1 MKHVEEFVVQNTTF
15 KGQENSGT
23 ALELIETTAQIVNS
37 TFVSNRK
44 GSYRKCP
51 ITFYCYGFF
60 GGAIIAT
67 NSIIDISR
75 SNFEYNG
82 AELNVNNVDDAF
94 LYGGVLYSD
103 GSNIIIVES
112 QFQHNSATKGGVLYS
127 YSSNITINASEFHN
141 NSATY
146 GGVLHSYSSNIT
158 INASEFHNNSATD
171 GGVLYSYSSNITINA
186 SEFHNNS
193 ATYGGVLYSYSSNI
207 TINASEFHNN
217 SATYGGVLYSYSS
230 NITINASE
238 FHNNSANLGGVLY
251 SDSSNITINA
261 SEFHNNSATIEGGVL
276 DSYSSNITINASEFH
291 NNSATDGGVLY
302 SYSSNI
308 TINASEF
315 HNNSATYGGVLCS
328 YSSNITINAS
338 EFHNNSATYGGVL
351 YSFSSNITINA
362 SEFHN
367 NSATYGGVLYSDSS
381 NITINASEFHNNS
394 ATYGG
399 VLYSYSSNITINA
412 SEFHNNSA
420 TDGGVLYSSSSNI
433 TINASE
439 FHNNSAT
446 IEGGVL
452 DSYSSNITINAS
464 EFHNNSATYGGVLES
479 DSSTI
484 TIVGTSIF
492 TKNVSP
498 IGAVIYS
505 LGGSKIQHHN
515 YLLIDN
521 NWADTYA
528 VIYLSDSDFIGHVS
542 ENVTFSNNLGS
553 LVAFNSNITFMGYAR
568 FENNQPP
575 QTITGDFQE
584 GGAITLFQS
593 NIFFDGS
600 CNLEHNLAENGGA
613 ILSTESKLYVNGD
626 VTIAHNTATRN
637 GGGVYLST
645 SELNCQQK
653 STFVLFN
660 NTAEQKGGGLHAISS
675 SIKAT
680 SAFTLPHYIGTRINF
695 TNNAAERGGG
705 LSLEAN
711 AILYVLKYDRI
722 PYYHHKTRIFIATDT
737 NTTIFTANKADYG
750 GAVYVDDDTNSG
762 TCASKPKTECFFQ
775 VLAIYGYGYGYK
787 NLKTQS
793 LYFLHNYATMSGSTL
808 YGGLLDRCAVSQFAE
823 VHNKYTTYDYKD
835 RDGGIAYFRNV
846 STPTYFSRYDL
857 NREVLVDTNLSISS
871 DPVQVCLCIND
882 EHDCTHK
889 SHLKVKKGETFTVS
903 LVAVDQI
910 GQPVNATI
918 QTSLNFT
925 GSGLAEGQLARKI
938 SAVCTDLTFNV
949 VSPHNSE
956 NLTLYALDAPCKDAD
971 LSKKT
976 IKIHFLPCSCPIGF
990 QITGKIEINCTCD
1003 CYNKI
1008 SQYTEY
1014 CDSHTGSFVKQP
1026 QSRAWISYI
1035 NDTNLTG
1042 YLVYPN
1048 CPFDY
1053 CLSISPPVDLNQPNG
1068 ADAQCAFH
1076 RSSLLCGSC
1085 QLGLSLSLG
1094 SSCCLSCPSH
1104 WPALLIAITIA
1115 ANLAGV
1121 ALVTLLLVLNM
1132 TVAVGTLNGLI
1143 FYANVV
1149 YANKSILLPFQ
1160 ETNFITVFI
1169 SWLNLELGIDTCY
1182 FPEMD
1187 TYTKT
1192 WLQLAFPAYVILL
1205 VVLVIIISSYSSKFS
1220 NLIGKKDPV
1229 ATLATLILLSYA
1241 KLLEICFKSL
1251 SVGTITYPDGSSE
1264 MLWLPDATVIYLS
1277 GKHIPLLIAAV
1288 LILLV
1293 GLVYTALLF
1302 SWQWLLYL
1310 PRWRIFRWSR
1320 NPKIQTFIE
1329 TYHTPYTP
1337 KHRYWTGLLLIVR
1350 VILYLI
1356 AAANVSNDPTV
1367 ALTAITFVVCCI
1379 VLLKGFIGS
1388 RLHTK
1393 WSIDVL
1399 ETFFYLNILFFTILT
1414 SYSLGNE
1421 RIHLDAIA
1429 YTSVT
1434 TTITVFL
1441 LIILCHV
1448 YTYTTVFS
1456 KFKKTKSG
1464 RMIDRLFTDTDPKPN
1479 PRLRRWSQ
1487 PPDDDIHRFDELL
1500 DELDCP
1506 INTDDYNTVPLL
1518 RPTPVEPTY
1527 SVVEVHHPCLAPSDP
1542 EEANA
1547 QNIPDTAEINHFEA
1561 NC

>member
-1 MKHVEEFVVQNTTF
+1 MKSEKSTAQIKCTSNSHIRFSQSQYIHITSLEFIGCGGNQVKNVEEFVVQDTMF

-23 ALELIETTAQIVNS
+23 ALELIETTAQIINS

-44 GSYRKCP
+44 GSYRKCLIFVP
-51 ITFYCYGFF
+51 EFGCLGDGFI
-60 GGAIIAT
+60 GGVIIAT
-67 NSIIDISR
+67 NSTINISQ
-75 SNFEYNG
+75 SNFKYNG
-82 AELNVNNVDDAF
+82 AELDINN
-94 LYGGVLYSD
+94 
-103 GSNIIIVES
+103 
-112 QFQHNSATKGGVLYS
+112 AT
-127 YSSNITINASEFHN
+127 
-141 NSATY
+141 
-146 GGVLHSYSSNIT
+146 
-158 INASEFHNNSATD
+158 
-171 GGVLYSYSSNITINA
+171 
-186 SEFHNNS
+186 
-193 ATYGGVLYSYSSNI
+193 
-207 TINASEFHNN
+207 
-217 SATYGGVLYSYSS
+217 
-230 NITINASE
+230 
-238 FHNNSANLGGVLY
+238 LGGVLY
-251 SDSSNITINA
+251 SDSSNIIIVESQFQNNSATFGGGVLASFSSNNNIIINASQFQHNSATYGGGVLFSYSSNNITINA
-261 SEFHNNSATIEGGVL
+261 SQFQNNSATYGEVL
-276 DSYSSNITINASEFH
+276 DSYSSN
-291 NNSATDGGVLY
+291 
-302 SYSSNI
+302 NI
-308 TINASEF
+308 TINASQF
-315 HNNSATYGGVLCS
+315 QNNSATYGGVLFS
-328 YSSNITINAS
+328 YSSNNITINAS
-338 EFHNNSATYGGVL
+338 QFQNNSATYGGVL
-351 YSFSSNITINA
+351 FSYSSNNITINA
-362 SEFHN
+362 SQFQN
-367 NSATYGGVLYSDSS
+367 NSATYG
-381 NITINASEFHNNS
+381 
-394 ATYGG
+394 GG
-399 VLYSYSSNITINA
+399 VLYSYSS
-412 SEFHNNSA
+412 
-420 TDGGVLYSSSSNI
+420 
-433 TINASE
+433 
-439 FHNNSAT
+439 
-446 IEGGVL
+446 
-452 DSYSSNITINAS
+452 
-464 EFHNNSATYGGVLES
+464 
-479 DSSTI
+479 TI
-484 TIVGTSIF
+484 TIGGSNF

-505 LGGSKIQHHN
+505 SDDSKIQHHN

-521 NWADTYA
+521 NWADRYA

-542 ENVTFSNNLGS
+542 ENVTFSNNNGS

-660 NTAEQKGGGLHAISS
+660 NTAVHKGGGLHAIGS

-680 SAFTLPHYIGTRINF
+680 SAFTRPQYTGTKINF

-711 AILYVLKYDRI
+711 AKLYVLKYDWI
-722 PYYHHKTRIFIATDT
+722 TYYYNNSGIIISTITDT

-762 TCASKPKTECFFQ
+762 TCVSDPKTECFFQ
-775 VLAIYGYGYGYK
+775 VLAVHSTESNSIES
-787 NLKTQS
+787 NSIESNRLKTQS
-793 LYFLHNYATMSGSTL
+793 IYFSQNYANIAGSTL

-823 VHNKYTTYDYKD
+823 VHRRYTVCDHKD
-835 RDGGIAYFRNV
+835 RRGGITYFKNV
-846 STPTYFSRYDL
+846 STPTYYSFKQS
-857 NREVLVDTNLSISS
+857 REVLVDTNLSISS
-871 DPVQVCLCIND
+871 DPVRVCLCINNM
-882 EHDCTHK
+882 HNCTHQNYTE
-889 SHLKVKKGETFTVS
+889 VKKGETFAVS

-910 GQPVNATI
+910 GEPVNAII
-918 QTSLNFT
+918 QTSLHFT
-925 GSGLAEGQLARKI
+925 ESGLAEGQLAREI
-938 SAVCTDLTFNV
+938 PAECTDLEFNV

-956 NLTLYALDAPCKDAD
+956 NLILYASDGPCNNAD
-971 LSKKT
+971 LSNKK
-976 IKIHFLPCSCPIGF
+976 IEIRFLPCSCPIGF
-990 QITGKIEINCTCD
+990 QIMEKIEINCICD
-1003 CYNKI
+1003 CHSKI

-1014 CDSHTGSFVKQP
+1014 CDSHTRSFVKQP

-1053 CLSISPPVDLNQPNG
+1053 CLSTSPSVDLNQPNG
-1068 ADAQCAFH
+1068 ADAQCAYN

-1085 QLGLSLSLG
+1085 QPGLGLSLG
-1094 SSCCLSCPSH
+1094 SSCCLPCPSH
-1104 WPALLIAITIA
+1104 WPALLIVITIA
-1115 ANLAGV
+1115 AILAGV

-1229 ATLATLILLSYA
+1229 ATLATLILLTYA

-1251 SVGTITYPDGSSE
+1251 SVGTLKYPDGSSE
-1264 MLWLPDATVIYLS
+1264 MLWLPDAIVRYFS
-1277 GKHIPLLIAAV
+1277 EKHIPLFIAAV

-1320 NPKIQTFIE
+1320 NTKVQTFIE

-1350 VILYLI
+1350 IILYLVSAI
-1356 AAANVSNDPTV
+1356 NTSNDPTV
-1367 ALTAITFVVCCI
+1367 SLTAISFTTCCI
-1379 VLLKGFIGS
+1379 FALKGFIG
-1388 RLHTK
+1388 RMYRK
-1393 WSIDVL
+1393 WPVDVL
-1399 ETFFYLNILFFTILT
+1399 ETFFYLNILSFAIFTT
-1414 SYSLGNE
+1414 YT
-1421 RIHLDAIA
+1421 LDNPDSNHEAAA
-1429 YTSVT
+1429 YTSVI
-1434 TTITVFL
+1434 ITFIVLL
-1441 LIILCHV
+1441 LIILYHV

-1456 KFKKTKSG
+1456 KIKKTRSG
-1464 RMIDRLFTDTDPKPN
+1464 RMIDRLFTNTDPKPK
-1479 PRLRRWSQ
+1479 PKRHWSP
-1487 PPDDDIHRFDELL
+1487 PPDDDIHRFNELL
-1500 DELDCP
+1500 DMIDRP
-1506 INTDDYNTVPLL
+1506 VNTNDYTVTLKQEPVK
-1518 RPTPVEPTY
+1518 PTQ
-1527 SVVEVHHPCLAPSDP
+1527 SVVEVHQPYVAPPDP
-1542 EEANA
+1542 EEVTNTQCA
-1547 QNIPDTAEINHFEA
+1547 AEAVQVGVNEA
-1561 NC
+1561 DSLL

>member
-1 MKHVEEFVVQNTTF
+1 MKSENSTAQIKCTSNSHIRFSQSQYIHITSLEFIGCGGNQVKNVEEFVVQDTTF

-51 ITFYCYGFF
+51 ITGLCSYGFF

-67 NSIIDISR
+67 NSTINISQ
-75 SNFEYNG
+75 SNFEYSG
-82 AELNVNNVDDAF
+82 VELDISNAISF
-94 LYGGVLYSD
+94 GGVLYSD
-103 GSNIIIVES
+103 SSNIIIVES
-112 QFQHNSATKGGVLYS
+112 QFQHNSATIGGVLASFNSNNITINASQFQNNSATYGGVLYS
-127 YSSNITINASEFHN
+127 YSNNNITINASQFQNNSATTGGVLRSYSSNNNIIINVSQFQNNSATTGGVLASYSNNNITINASQFQNNSATYGGVLRSYSSNNITINASQFQNNSATLYGGVLFSSSSSIITMNASEFHNNSATYGGVLDSSNSNITINASEFHN
-141 NSATY
+141 NSATLG
-146 GGVLHSYSSNIT
+146 GGVLFSSSSSIIT
-158 INASEFHNNSATD
+158 MNASEFHNNSATD
-171 GGVLYSYSSNITINA
+171 
-186 SEFHNNS
+186 
-193 ATYGGVLYSYSSNI
+193 
-207 TINASEFHNN
+207 
-217 SATYGGVLYSYSS
+217 
-230 NITINASE
+230 
-238 FHNNSANLGGVLY
+238 
-251 SDSSNITINA
+251 
-261 SEFHNNSATIEGGVL
+261 EGGVL
-276 DSYSSNITINASEFH
+276 RSY
-291 NNSATDGGVLY
+291 
-302 SYSSNI
+302 
-308 TINASEF
+308 
-315 HNNSATYGGVLCS
+315 
-328 YSSNITINAS
+328 
-338 EFHNNSATYGGVL
+338 
-351 YSFSSNITINA
+351 
-362 SEFHN
+362 
-367 NSATYGGVLYSDSS
+367 
-381 NITINASEFHNNS
+381 
-394 ATYGG
+394 
-399 VLYSYSSNITINA
+399 
-412 SEFHNNSA
+412 
-420 TDGGVLYSSSSNI
+420 
-433 TINASE
+433 
-439 FHNNSAT
+439 
-446 IEGGVL
+446 
-452 DSYSSNITINAS
+452 
-464 EFHNNSATYGGVLES
+464 
-479 DSSTI
+479 SSTI

-505 LGGSKIQHHN
+505 SDDSKIQHHN

-521 NWADTYA
+521 NWADRYA
-528 VIYLSDSDFIGHVS
+528 VIYLSDSDFIGHGS
-542 ENVTFSNNLGS
+542 GNITFSNNSGS

-660 NTAEQKGGGLHAISS
+660 NTAVHKGGGLHAISS

-680 SAFTLPHYIGTRINF
+680 SAFTRPQYIGTRINF

-711 AILYVLKYDRI
+711 AKLYVLKYDWI
-722 PYYHHKTRIFIATDT
+722 YYDYYDNDT
-737 NTTIFTANKADYG
+737 NTIIFTANEADYG

-762 TCASKPKTECFFQ
+762 TCASEPKTECFFQ
-775 VLAIYGYGYGYK
+775 VLAIHSGLSG

-793 LYFLHNYATMSGSTL
+793 IYFSQNFANIAGSTL

-823 VHNKYTTYDYKD
+823 VHSKYTTYDYKD

-846 STPTYFSRYDL
+846 STPTYYSSTQS
-857 NREVLVDTNLSISS
+857 REVLVDTNLSISS
-871 DPVQVCLCIND
+871 DPVRVCLCIKD
-882 EHDCTHK
+882 EHDCTHQ
-889 SHLKVKKGETFTVS
+889 SHRRVKKGETFTVS

-918 QTSLNFT
+918 QTSLSST

-956 NLTLYALDAPCKDAD
+956 NLTLHALDGPCKDAD

-976 IKIHFLPCSCPIGF
+976 IKIHLLPCSCPIGF
-990 QITGKIEINCTCD
+990 QIMGKIEINCTCD
-1003 CYNKI
+1003 CHSKI
-1008 SQYTEY
+1008 SQYTAN
-1014 CDSHTGSFVKQP
+1014 CDSHSGSFVKKD

-1053 CLSISPPVDLNQPNG
+1053 CLSTSPSVDLNQPNG

-1085 QLGLSLSLG
+1085 QPGFSLSLG
-1094 SSCCLSCPSH
+1094 SSRCLPCPSY

-1115 ANLAGV
+1115 AILAGV
-1121 ALVTLLLVLNM
+1121 ALVILLLVLNM

-1160 ETNFITVFI
+1160 ETNFMTVFI

-1182 FPEMD
+1182 FPGMD

-1192 WLQLAFPAYVILL
+1192 WLQLAFPVYVILL
-1205 VVLVIIISSYSSKFS
+1205 VVLVIIISSYSSKIS

-1251 SVGTITYPDGSSE
+1251 SVGTLKYPDGSSE
-1264 MLWLPDATVIYLS
+1264 MLWLPDATVKYLS
-1277 GKHIPLLIAAV
+1277 GKHIPLFITAV
-1288 LILLV
+1288 LILLI

-1302 SWQWLLYL
+1302 LWQWLLYL

-1320 NPKIQTFIE
+1320 NPKKQTFIE

-1350 VILYLI
+1350 IILYLVS
-1356 AAANVSNDPTV
+1356 AANASNDPTV
-1367 ALTAITFVVCCI
+1367 ALTAISFTVCCI
-1379 VLLKGFIGS
+1379 FALSKAMAIGS
-1388 RLHTK
+1388 RMYRK
-1393 WSIDVL
+1393 WPIDLL
-1399 ETFFYLNILFFTILT
+1399 ETFFYLNILSFAIFTWHT
-1414 SYSLGNE
+1414 
-1421 RIHLDAIA
+1421 LDDPNRNKKAAA
-1429 YTSVT
+1429 YTSVI
-1434 TTITVFL
+1434 ITFIVLL
-1441 LIILCHV
+1441 LIILYHV

-1456 KFKKTKSG
+1456 KIKKTKPG
-1464 RMIDRLFTDTDPKPN
+1464 RMIDRLFTDTDPKPK
-1479 PRLRRWSQ
+1479 PKRHWSP
-1487 PPDDDIHRFDELL
+1487 PPDDDIHRFNELL
-1500 DELDCP
+1500 DMIDRP
-1506 INTDDYNTVPLL
+1506 VNTNDYKVPLKQKPVK
-1518 RPTPVEPTY
+1518 PTQ
-1527 SVVEVHHPCLAPSDP
+1527 SVVEVHQPYVAPPDP
-1542 EEANA
+1542 EEVTNTQCA
-1547 QNIPDTAEINHFEA
+1547 AEAVQVGVNEA
-1561 NC
+1561 DSQL

>member
-1 MKHVEEFVVQNTTF
+1 MKSENSTAQIKCTSNSHIRFSQSQYIHITSLEFIGCGGNQVKNVEEFVVQDTTF

-37 TFVSNRK
+37 TFVSKRK

-51 ITFYCYGFF
+51 ITGLCSYGFF

-67 NSIIDISR
+67 NSTINISQ
-75 SNFEYNG
+75 SNFEYSG
-82 AELNVNNVDDAF
+82 AELDMSNAISF
-94 LYGGVLYSD
+94 GGVLYSD
-103 GSNIIIVES
+103 SSNIIIVES
-112 QFQHNSATKGGVLYS
+112 QFQHNSATIGGVLAS
-127 YSSNITINASEFHN
+127 YSSNITINASEFQN
-141 NSATY
+141 NSATL
-146 GGVLHSYSSNIT
+146 GGVLCPYSSNIT

-171 GGVLYSYSSNITINA
+171 WGGVLYPS
-186 SEFHNNS
+186 
-193 ATYGGVLYSYSSNI
+193 
-207 TINASEFHNN
+207 
-217 SATYGGVLYSYSS
+217 
-230 NITINASE
+230 
-238 FHNNSANLGGVLY
+238 
-251 SDSSNITINA
+251 
-261 SEFHNNSATIEGGVL
+261 
-276 DSYSSNITINASEFH
+276 
-291 NNSATDGGVLY
+291 
-302 SYSSNI
+302 SSNI

-351 YSFSSNITINA
+351 C
-362 SEFHN
+362 
-367 NSATYGGVLYSDSS
+367 
-381 NITINASEFHNNS
+381 
-394 ATYGG
+394 
-399 VLYSYSSNITINA
+399 SYSSNITINA
-412 SEFHNNSA
+412 SEFH
-420 TDGGVLYSSSSNI
+420 T
-433 TINASE
+433 
-439 FHNNSAT
+439 
-446 IEGGVL
+446 
-452 DSYSSNITINAS
+452 
-464 EFHNNSATYGGVLES
+464 NSATYGGVLAS
-479 DSSTI
+479 YSTTI

-505 LGGSKIQHHN
+505 SDDSKIQHHN

-521 NWADTYA
+521 NWANRYA

-542 ENVTFSNNLGS
+542 ENVTFSNNNGS

-626 VTIAHNTATRN
+626 ITIAHNTATRN

-660 NTAEQKGGGLHAISS
+660 NTAVHKGGGLHAISS

-680 SAFTLPHYIGTRINF
+680 SAFMRPQYIGTRITF

-711 AILYVLKYDRI
+711 AKLYVLKHYAI
-722 PYYHHKTRIFIATDT
+722 LSNNYYSNTGDTITIFMDTDT
-737 NTTIFTANKADYG
+737 NITIFTANKADYG

-762 TCASKPKTECFFQ
+762 TCVSDPKTECFFQ
-775 VLAIYGYGYGYK
+775 VLAIHSVEGDDL
-787 NLKTQS
+787 NTQS
-793 LYFLHNYATMSGSTL
+793 IYFSQNYATTSGSTL
-808 YGGLLDRCAVSQFAE
+808 YGGLLDRCAVSPFAE
-823 VHNKYTTYDYKD
+823 VHRKYTAYDYKD
-835 RDGGIAYFRNV
+835 RDGGIAYFKNV
-846 STPTYFSRYDL
+846 STPTYYYSSTQNSY
-857 NREVLVDTNLSISS
+857 REVLVDTNLSISS
-871 DPVQVCLCIND
+871 DPVQVCLCIKD
-882 EHDCTHK
+882 EHDCTHQ
-889 SHLKVKKGETFTVS
+889 SHRKVKKGETFTVS

-918 QTSLNFT
+918 QTSLHFT

-956 NLTLYALDAPCKDAD
+956 NLTLNALDGPCKDAD

-976 IKIHFLPCSCPIGF
+976 IKIHFLPCTCPIGF
-990 QITGKIEINCTCD
+990 QITGKIEISCTCE
-1003 CYNKI
+1003 CHSKI

-1035 NDTNLTG
+1035 NDTNLIG

-1053 CLSISPPVDLNQPNG
+1053 CLSTSSPINLNQPNG
-1068 ADAQCAFH
+1068 TDIQCSFN

-1085 QLGLSLSLG
+1085 QRGLSLSLG
-1094 SSCCLSCPSH
+1094 NSRCLPCPNY
-1104 WPALLIAITIA
+1104 WPALLITITIA
-1115 ANLAGV
+1115 SIVAGI

-1149 YANKSILLPFQ
+1149 YANRSILLPFQ

-1182 FPEMD
+1182 FPGMD
-1187 TYTKT
+1187 AYTKT
-1192 WLQLAFPAYVILL
+1192 WLQLTLAFPAYVILL
-1205 VVLVIIISSYSSKFS
+1205 VVLVIIISSYFSKFS

-1229 ATLATLILLSYA
+1229 ATLATLFLLTYA

-1251 SVGTITYPDGSSE
+1251 SVGILEYPDGSSK
-1264 MLWLPDATVIYLS
+1264 MLWLPDATVQYLS
-1277 GKHIPLLIAAV
+1277 GKHVPLFIVAILF
-1288 LILLV
+1288 LLV

-1310 PRWRIFRWSR
+1310 PRWRIFKWSR

-1337 KHRYWTGLLLIVR
+1337 NHRYWTGLLLIVR
-1350 VILYLI
+1350 IILYLVSAI
-1356 AAANVSNDPTV
+1356 NTSNDPTV
-1367 ALTAITFVVCCI
+1367 SLTAISFTTCCI
-1379 VLLKGFIGS
+1379 FALKGFIGS
-1388 RLHTK
+1388 RMYRK
-1393 WSIDVL
+1393 WPVDVL
-1399 ETFFYLNILFFTILT
+1399 ETFFYLNILSFAIFTT
-1414 SYSLGNE
+1414 YT
-1421 RIHLDAIA
+1421 LDNPDSNQEAAA
-1429 YTSVT
+1429 YTSVI
-1434 TTITVFL
+1434 ITFIVLL
-1441 LIILCHV
+1441 LIILYHV
-1448 YTYTTVFS
+1448 YTYISVFS
-1456 KFKKTKSG
+1456 KIKKTKPG
-1464 RMIDRLFTDTDPKPN
+1464 RMIDRLFTDTDPKPK
-1479 PRLRRWSQ
+1479 PKRHWSP
-1487 PPDDDIHRFDELL
+1487 PPDDDIHRFNELL
-1500 DELDCP
+1500 DMIDRP
-1506 INTDDYNTVPLL
+1506 VNTNDYKVPVLKQKPVK
-1518 RPTPVEPTY
+1518 PTQ
-1527 SVVEVHHPCLAPSDP
+1527 SVVEVHHPYLTPPDP
-1542 EEANA
+1542 EEV
-1547 QNIPDTAEINHFEA
+1547 TSTKCVAEAVPVVVNEA
-1561 NC
+1561 DSQV